1 MGGLSYHIVTCKT
14 NGPNLTEYTLT
25 NLTRF
30 TSARYVF
37 VTALL
42 MSAPLTA
49 DNWPRFRGP
58 QGAGISDQE
67 NLPVKWSDDDYD
79 WKTKLP
85 GLGHSSPSV
94 WGDHVFV
101 TSAESKGRKRMLLS
115 IDAKSGE
122 IRWSAAVPSK
132 THPKHILNSY
142 ASATPATDGQRVY
155 TLFASDEQMLV
166 LAHDFD
172 GQQLWQQDLGA
183 FIQKDGQVHG
193 CGTSPI
199 VFEDLVILANQQDGP
214 AAIIALDAASGKTR
228 WKNDRELRS
237 TAHSTP
243 LVYSRKGS
251 TPQLFI
257 SNTGDGI
264 SSLDPRTGEFLF
276 RANLLSARC
285 VGSPVIAGGFVLAT
299 SGGGG
304 RGRDL
309 TVISIASHGELVES
323 DVAWTHTRNLPYV
336 PTPIAFGEH
345 LFLWG
350 DNGVV
355 SCLKTKTGEEIWTE
369 RVGGNYSG
377 SPVCVNGKLYCVAQ
391 DGTVVVVKAGPQ
403 YRLLGKTELG
413 EGCHSSP
420 AISGGR
426 MFIRGF
432 ERLFCLKASSADSH
446 ESE

>member
-1 MGGLSYHIVTCKT
+1 
-14 NGPNLTEYTLT
+14 LT
-25 NLTRF
+25 NTSRISPSRF
-30 TSARYVF
+30 VF

-42 MSAPLTA
+42 MCAPLTA
-49 DNWPRFRGP
+49 DNWPRFRGL
-58 QGAGISDQE
+58 QGAGISDQQ
-67 NLPVKWSDDDYD
+67 NLPLKWSDDDYA

-85 GLGHSSPSV
+85 GLGHSSPSI

-101 TSAESKGRKRMLLS
+101 TSAEMNGRKRMLLS
-115 IDAKSGE
+115 IDAKSGD
-122 IRWSAAVPSK
+122 IRWSAAVPSQ
-132 THPKHILNSY
+132 THPKHMLNSY
-142 ASATPATDGQRVY
+142 ASATPATDGKRVY

-166 LAHDFD
+166 LAHDFA
-172 GQQLWQQDLGA
+172 GRQLWQRDLGP
-183 FIQKDGQVHG
+183 FIQQDGQVHG

-214 AAIIALDAASGKTR
+214 AAIVALDAASGETR
-228 WKNDRELRS
+228 WKNDRKLRT

-243 LVYSRKGS
+243 LVHTRNGS
-251 TPQLFI
+251 PPRLFI

-276 RANLLSARC
+276 RADLLSARC
-285 VGSPVIAGGFVLAT
+285 VGSPVIAGEFVLAT

-304 RGRDL
+304 RGRDMM
-309 TVISIASHGELVES
+309 VISIESGGDLVES
-323 DVAWTHTRNLPYV
+323 DMAWTHDRNLPYV

-369 RVGGNYSG
+369 RVGGTYSG
-377 SPVCVNGKLYCVAQ
+377 SPVWVDGRLYCVAQ
-391 DGTVVVVKAGPQ
+391 DGTVAVIAAGPQ
-403 YRLLGKTELG
+403 FKLLGKTELG
-413 EGCHSSP
+413 EGCHSTP
-420 AISGGR
+420 AVSGGR

-432 ERLFCLKASSADSH
+432 EHLFCLKAGSAD
-446 ESE
+446 